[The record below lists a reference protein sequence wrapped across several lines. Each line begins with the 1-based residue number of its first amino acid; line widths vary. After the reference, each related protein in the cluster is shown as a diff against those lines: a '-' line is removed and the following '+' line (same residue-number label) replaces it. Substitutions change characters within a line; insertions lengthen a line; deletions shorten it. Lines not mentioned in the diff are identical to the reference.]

1 MNYWKKEFTPHYFRK
16 GKTKKHQKKK
26 NKRETF
32 IISTECMASP

>member
-26 NKRETF
+26 KQKRD
-32 IISTECMASP
+32 IHYIN